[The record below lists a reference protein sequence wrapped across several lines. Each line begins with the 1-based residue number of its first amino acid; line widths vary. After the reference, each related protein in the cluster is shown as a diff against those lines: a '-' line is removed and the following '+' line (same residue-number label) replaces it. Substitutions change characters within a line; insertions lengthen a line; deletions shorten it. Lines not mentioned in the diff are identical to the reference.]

1 MTFTGRGLYA
11 TSSKEPRVRRSGW
24 LLIGAMVALVVLLG
38 GGLTAYGSVELSRHS
53 RSDDF
58 AGAEAVKLHHGASG
72 DVDVHRVTG
81 DRVIVERELQT
92 TQLTDPRLHLGMD
105 GGTVVAE
112 SACGG
117 VWLFGGCEIDYSIG
131 VPEGT
136 EVQIEATT
144 SDIDLNRLTGDI
156 KAETTTG
163 TISGEGL
170 TGGVEAATS
179 TGEIELSGVE
189 GDLDL
194 ESNTGSI
201 TAAGEGGTLKAESN
215 TGELELDD
223 FDADR
228 FELETTTGDI
238 ELEAGFSVAEVEA
251 TTGSVDIEALEEFSR
266 IDVETST
273 GEVDVQVPRGV
284 YQVSG
289 DSTTGHR
296 DIDVEMAG
304 NADGKIEVTTNTGG
318 VRVGTDD

>member
-1 MTFTGRGLYA
+1 M
-11 TSSKEPRVRRSGW
+11 RRSGW

-38 GGLTAYGSVELSRHS
+38 GGLTAYGSVELGGST

-58 AGAEAVKLHHGASG
+58 AGADTVKLHHGSGG
-72 DVDVHRVTG
+72 DVDVHRATG
-81 DRVIVERELQT
+81 DRVTIERELRST
-92 TQLTDPRLHLGMD
+92 PLTDPREDLSMD
-105 GGTVVAE
+105 GGTLVAE

-117 VWLFGGCEIDYSIG
+117 AWMFGGCEIDYSIG

-136 EVQIEATT
+136 EVQIEAA
-144 SDIDLNRLTGDI
+144 SGDVDLNGVAGDI
-156 KAETTTG
+156 KAETNTG
-163 TISGEGL
+163 TISGENL
-170 TGGVEAATS
+170 TGKIHAGTS

-201 TAAGEGGTLKAESN
+201 SASGKGGTVKAESN
-215 TGELELDD
+215 TGELELGG

-238 ELEAGFSVAEVEA
+238 DLEAGFSVAEVEA

-273 GEVDVQVPRGV
+273 GEVDVQVPHGA

-289 DSTTGHR
+289 DSTTGER

-304 NADGKIEVTTNTGG
+304 NAEGEIEVTTTTGG
-318 VRVGTDD
+318 VNVGTDD